1 MRVYITT
8 DMEGVSGALHPEHT
22 SWDGRSHADA
32 RRWLTNEVNAAIDG
46 CFAAGASEVLV
57 NDGHSNGRSIV
68 LDDFDPRAKLMWGRQ
83 GRRMGQME
91 GLDADF
97 DAVLMVGYHGMAG
110 VAGVVNHTIN
120 LGVVHGITAN
130 GRPIGEIDIN
140 AALAGDLG
148 VPVAAVTGDTAAVEQ
163 ARALM
168 PWIESATTME
178 GVGSYSAKIVA
189 PSVSCDLVRAAALRG
204 LEKIDRMRPVTFD
217 APVRLEVSFKDTA
230 MADAGAMVPT
240 VERVDGTTVAVEGP
254 SMVALYP
261 CLWVLVTLAVT
272 ERWDRTV

>member
-8 DMEGVSGALHPEHT
+8 DMGGVSGALHPEHT
-22 SWDGRSHADA
+22 AWSGRSHADA

-46 CFAAGASEVLV
+46 TFSVGASEVLV
-57 NDGHSNGRSIV
+57 NDGHNNGRSIV
-68 LDDFDPRAKLMWGRQ
+68 LDDFDARAKLMWGRQ

-91 GLDADF
+91 GLDGDF

-120 LGVVHGITAN
+120 LGVVHWITAN
-130 GRPIGEIDIN
+130 GRPIDEIDIN

-178 GVGSYSAKIVA
+178 GVGAYSAKIVA
-189 PSVSCDLVRAAALRG
+189 PSASCGLVRDAARRG
-204 LEKIDRMRPVTFD
+204 LEQLGRMRPVTFD
-217 APVRLEVSFKDTA
+217 APLRLEVSFKDTA

-240 VERVDGTTVAVEGP
+240 VERVDGTTLAVEGP
-254 SMVALYP
+254 SMIALYP
-261 CLWVLVTLAVT
+261 CLWVLITLAVT